1 LDALVQNA
9 TAAGRRLHQH
19 VDEFAALNATVAGDA
34 AAVEDPRHAF
44 RFFDADG
51 NGTISTTKLA
61 PSRASSE
68 ASASQRPLAFL
79 DDIRDLRRRGHAP
92 ERGDGGRH
100 APARGMVAEADED
113 VARHMDADD
122 IAQSSQSS
130 TLA

>member
-1 LDALVQNA
+1 MQNA

-19 VDEFAALNATVAGDA
+19 VDEFAELNATVAGDA
-34 AAVEDPRHAF
+34 AAVEDPCHAF
-44 RFFDADG
+44 RFFDANG
-51 NGTISTTKLA
+51 NGTISPTKLA

-68 ASASQRPLAFL
+68 ASASPRPLAFL
-79 DDIRDLRRRGHAP
+79 DGIRDLRRRGHAP
-92 ERGDGGRH
+92 ARGDGGRH

-130 TLA
+130 TVA